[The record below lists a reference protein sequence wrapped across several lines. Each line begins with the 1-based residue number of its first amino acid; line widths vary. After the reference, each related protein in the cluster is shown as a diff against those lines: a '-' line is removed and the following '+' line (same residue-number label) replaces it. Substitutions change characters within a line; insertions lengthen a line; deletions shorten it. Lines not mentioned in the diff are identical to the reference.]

1 MSTDSTTTH
10 FDVWV
15 NVNDSVVNGVTT
27 KHSLTPQRIR
37 NALATGLRANDPS
50 LPTFTV
56 DVITVGVEPVTGDE
70 ATTAEQLQLAMRR
83 IDLLTGD
90 LELIGNALKDEAV
103 RRDWCA
109 EYEAFVES
117 VNQRTKT
124 WDLPSRQRDYRVEHV
139 YEVRIIGTVSAIS
152 DEDADNAAGVQYGQI
167 RESYHFL
174 LPTDQ
179 KLLPDRGQLH
189 DVTWHHEHSN
199 VTPEED

>member
-1 MSTDSTTTH
+1 MTTH
-10 FDVWV
+10 HFNVAV
-15 NVNDSVVNGVTT
+15 NIGDQACA
-27 KHSLTPQRIR
+27 PQRVH
-37 NALATGLRANDPS
+37 NALSSGLRANDPS

-56 DVITVGVEPVTGDE
+56 DVMPVDAADADTRD
-70 ATTAEQLQLAMRR
+70 QLQLAMRR

-90 LELIGNALKDEAV
+90 LEIIGNALKDEAV
-103 RRDWCA
+103 RREWCS

-117 VNQRTKT
+117 VNQRTKA
-124 WDLPSRQRDYRVEHV
+124 WDLPSRRRDYRVEHV

-179 KLLPDRGQLH
+179 ELLPDRGQLH

>member
-27 KHSLTPQRIR
+27 KHSLTPQRIH
-37 NALATGLRANDPS
+37 NALAVGLRANDPE
-50 LPTFTV
+50 LPTFS
-56 DVITVGVEPVTGDE
+56 VGVVIPDPDE
-70 ATTAEQLQLAMRR
+70 ATLREQLLLSQRR
-83 IDLLTGD
+83 VEMLTGD
-90 LELIGNALKDEAV
+90 LEIIGNALKDEAV

-117 VNQRTKT
+117 VNQRTKA
-124 WDLPSRQRDYRVEHV
+124 WDLPSRWRDYRVEHV

-179 KLLPDRGQLH
+179 ELLPDRGQLH
-189 DVTWHHEHSN
+189 DVTWHHKHS
-199 VTPEED
+199 TTTAEED

>member
-27 KHSLTPQRIR
+27 KHSLTPQRIH
-37 NALATGLRANDPS
+37 NALAVGLRANDPE
-50 LPTFTV
+50 LPTFS
-56 DVITVGVEPVTGDE
+56 VGVVIPDPDE
-70 ATTAEQLQLAMRR
+70 ATLREQLLLSQRR
-83 IDLLTGD
+83 VEMLTGD
-90 LELIGNALKDEAV
+90 LEIIGNALKDEAV

-117 VNQRTKT
+117 VNGETKA
-124 WDLPSRQRDYRVEHV
+124 WDLPSRRRDYRVEHV

-152 DEDADNAAGVQYGQI
+152 DEDADIEASRQYGQI

-179 KLLPDRGQLH
+179 ELLPDRGQLH

>member
-1 MSTDSTTTH
+1 MTTH
-10 FDVWV
+10 HFNVAV
-15 NVNDSVVNGVTT
+15 NIGDQACA
-27 KHSLTPQRIR
+27 PQRVHD
-37 NALATGLRANDPS
+37 ALSSGLRANDPS

-56 DVITVGVEPVTGDE
+56 DVMPVDAADADTRD
-70 ATTAEQLQLAMRR
+70 QLQLAMRR

-90 LELIGNALKDEAV
+90 LEIIGNALKDEAV

-117 VNQRTKT
+117 VNGKTKA

-152 DEDADNAAGVQYGQI
+152 DEDADAEASRQYGQI

-179 KLLPDRGQLH
+179 ELLPDRGQLH

>member
-15 NVNDSVVNGVTT
+15 NVNESVVNGVTT
-27 KHSLTPQRIR
+27 KHSLTPQRIH
-37 NALATGLRANDPS
+37 NALAVGLRANDPE
-50 LPTFTV
+50 LPTFS
-56 DVITVGVEPVTGDE
+56 VGVVIPDPDE
-70 ATTAEQLQLAMRR
+70 ATLREQLLLSQRR
-83 IDLLTGD
+83 VEMLTGD
-90 LELIGNALKDEAV
+90 LEIIGNALKDEAV

-117 VNQRTKT
+117 VNQRTKA
-124 WDLPSRQRDYRVEHV
+124 WDLPSRRRDYRVEHV

-179 KLLPDRGQLH
+179 ELLPDRGQLH

>member
-1 MSTDSTTTH
+1 MTTH
-10 FDVWV
+10 HSNVAV
-15 NVNDSVVNGVTT
+15 NIGDQACA
-27 KHSLTPQRIR
+27 PQRVH
-37 NALATGLRANDPS
+37 NALRSRLRANDPS

-56 DVITVGVEPVTGDE
+56 DVMPVDAADADTRD
-70 ATTAEQLQLAMRR
+70 QLQLAMRR

-90 LELIGNALKDEAV
+90 LEIIGNALKDEAV
-103 RRDWCA
+103 RREWCS

-124 WDLPSRQRDYRVEHV
+124 WDLPSRRRDYRVEHV

-152 DEDADNAAGVQYGQI
+152 DEDADDAAGVQYGQI

-179 KLLPDRGQLH
+179 ELLPDRGQLH
-189 DVTWHHEHSN
+189 DVTWHHKHS
-199 VTPEED
+199 TTTAEED

>member
-27 KHSLTPQRIR
+27 KHSLTPQRIH
-37 NALATGLRANDPS
+37 NALAVGLRANDPS

-56 DVITVGVEPVTGDE
+56 DVMPVDAADADTRDP
-70 ATTAEQLQLAMRR
+70 LQLAMRR

-90 LELIGNALKDEAV
+90 LEIIGNALKDEAV
-103 RRDWCA
+103 RREWCS

-117 VNQRTKT
+117 VNQRTKA
-124 WDLPSRQRDYRVEHV
+124 WDLPSRRRDYRVEHV

-152 DEDADNAAGVQYGQI
+152 DEDADDAAGVQYGQI

-179 KLLPDRGQLH
+179 ELLPDRGQLH

>member
-1 MSTDSTTTH
+1 MTTH
-10 FDVWV
+10 HSNVAV
-15 NVNDSVVNGVTT
+15 NIGDQACA
-27 KHSLTPQRIR
+27 PQRVH
-37 NALATGLRANDPS
+37 NALRSRLRANDPS

-56 DVITVGVEPVTGDE
+56 DVMPVAAADADTRD
-70 ATTAEQLQLAMRR
+70 QLQLAMRR
-83 IDLLTGD
+83 IELLTGD
-90 LELIGNALKDEAV
+90 LEIIGNALKDEAV

-117 VNQRTKT
+117 VNQRTKA
-124 WDLPSRQRDYRVEHV
+124 WDLPSRRRDYRVEHV

-179 KLLPDRGQLH
+179 ELLPDRGQLH
-189 DVTWHHEHSN
+189 DVTWHHEHRN

>member
-27 KHSLTPQRIR
+27 KHSLTPQRIH
-37 NALATGLRANDPS
+37 NALAVGLRANDPS

-56 DVITVGVEPVTGDE
+56 DVMPVDAADADTRD
-70 ATTAEQLQLAMRR
+70 QLQLAMRR

-103 RRDWCA
+103 RREWCS

-117 VNQRTKT
+117 VNQRTKA
-124 WDLPSRQRDYRVEHV
+124 WDLPSRRRDYRVEHV

-152 DEDADNAAGVQYGQI
+152 DEDADDAAGVQYGQI

-179 KLLPDRGQLH
+179 ELLPDRGQLH

>member
-1 MSTDSTTTH
+1 MTTH
-10 FDVWV
+10 HFNVAV
-15 NVNDSVVNGVTT
+15 NIGDQACA
-27 KHSLTPQRIR
+27 PQRVH
-37 NALATGLRANDPS
+37 NALSSGLRANDPS

-56 DVITVGVEPVTGDE
+56 DVMPVDAADADTRD
-70 ATTAEQLQLAMRR
+70 QLQLAMRR

-90 LELIGNALKDEAV
+90 LEIIGNALKDEAV

-117 VNQRTKT
+117 VNGKTKA
-124 WDLPSRQRDYRVEHV
+124 WDLPSRRRDYRVEHV

-152 DEDADNAAGVQYGQI
+152 DEDADAEASQQYGQI
-167 RESYHFL
+167 RESYHFV
-174 LPTDQ
+174 LPHDANV
-179 KLLPDRGQLH
+179 LPDRGQLH

>member
-1 MSTDSTTTH
+1 MTTTH
-10 FDVWV
+10 YHVAFTSESEGPDVADMT
-15 NVNDSVVNGVTT
+15 NVIGRNLSFTRW
-27 KHSLTPQRIR
+27 PQR
-37 NALATGLRANDPS
+37 N
-50 LPTFTV
+50 V
-56 DVITVGVEPVTGDE
+56 DVRVLEPDE
-70 ATTAEQLQLAMRR
+70 ANAAEQLALALRR
-83 IDLLTGD
+83 IELLTGD
-90 LELIGNALKDEAV
+90 LEIIGNALKDEAV

-117 VNQRTKT
+117 VNQRTKA
-124 WDLPSRQRDYRVEHV
+124 WDLPSRRRDYRVEHV

-179 KLLPDRGQLH
+179 ELLPDRGQLH

>member
-1 MSTDSTTTH
+1 MTTTH
-10 FDVWV
+10 YH
-15 NVNDSVVNGVTT
+15 VTFT
-27 KHSLTPQRIR
+27 SDAEPPTDADITNLVGRMLSFTRWPQR
-37 NALATGLRANDPS
+37 
-50 LPTFTV
+50 
-56 DVITVGVEPVTGDE
+56 DVAVRVLEPDE
-70 ATTAEQLQLAMRR
+70 ANATEQLALAMRR

-103 RRDWCA
+103 RREWCS

-117 VNQRTKT
+117 VNQRTKA
-124 WDLPSRQRDYRVEHV
+124 WDLPTRQRDYRVEHV

-152 DEDADNAAGVQYGQI
+152 DEDADAEASRQYRQI

-179 KLLPDRGQLH
+179 ELLPERGQLH
-189 DVTWHHEHSN
+189 EVTWHHEHSN